1 MVNKKLTDFCK
12 GLKNLQIPKIQK
24 GFEKEVE
31 KEVEILHGL
40 GVECYEIEFLIEL
53 RIKEE
58 LIIEN

>member
-24 GFEKEVE
+24 GFE